1 MAKSIDNWRGGVKP
15 IPEWREAWRYASVQ
29 VAAGA
34 AMVGLLAPDQLAALL
49 DWVGIGAERAPLV
62 LGLAFIL
69 ARVLQRSEQ

>member
-1 MAKSIDNWRGGVKP
+1 MKIERIPDWRD
-15 IPEWREAWRYASVQ
+15 AWKFASVQ

-34 AMVGLLAPDQLAALL
+34 ALVGLLAPDQMAALL

-69 ARVLQRSEQ
+69 ARLLQRAEK